1 MVPAGVAA
9 QARGMTTAPTTKI
22 AVITGASRGL
32 GRSMAEHLAAR
43 GWDVVGTYQ
52 SRPDAA
58 DEVVEAVRAA
68 GRTATFLPFDASD
81 PSSVPAF
88 ADALRARLQET
99 FGREGL
105 DALVNNAGTGLSK
118 PYAETTAAELD
129 QLLDIHVKTPFLLTQ
144 ALLGLLVDGGQVL
157 NVSSGLTRFAAPGSS
172 AYASAKG
179 AVEVLTRY
187 QAQELG
193 ARQIRVN
200 VLRPGAIATDFNG
213 GAVRDNP
220 QYNSAVSAMI
230 ALGRP
235 GEADEIGAGVA
246 AILSDDLRWANGT
259 AIELSGGQRL

>member
-1 MVPAGVAA
+1 MD
-9 QARGMTTAPTTKI
+9 KI

-43 GWDVVGTYQ
+43 GWGVVGTYQ
-52 SRPDAA
+52 SRRDAA
-58 DEVVEAVRAA
+58 DEVVTSIEGAGGTAV
-68 GRTATFLPFDASD
+68 FLPFDAAD

-88 ADALRARLQET
+88 AEALRAQLRKA
-99 FGREGL
+99 FGRETF
-105 DALVNNAGTGLSK
+105 DALVNNAGTGLSR
-118 PYAETTAAELD
+118 PYVDTTAAELD
-129 QLLDIHVKTPFLLTQ
+129 ELLDIHVRTPFLLTQ
-144 ALLGLLVDGGQVL
+144 QLLPLLVDGGQVL

-172 AYASAKG
+172 AYATAKG

-193 ARQIRVN
+193 ARRIRVN

-213 GAVRDNP
+213 GAVRDDP
-220 QYNSAVSAMI
+220 RYHQAVSAMI

>member
-1 MVPAGVAA
+1 MN
-9 QARGMTTAPTTKI
+9 KI

-32 GRSMAEHLAAR
+32 GRSMAEHLSRR

-52 SRPDAA
+52 SRRDAA
-58 DEVVEAVRAA
+58 DAVVAGIEAA
-68 GRTATFLPFDASD
+68 GGRAVFLPFDAAD
-81 PSSVPAF
+81 PSSTTAF
-88 ADALRARLQET
+88 AEALREQLQTT
-99 FGREGL
+99 FGRSDF

-118 PYAETTAAELD
+118 PYVETTEAELD
-129 QLLDIHVKTPFLLTQ
+129 ELLDIHVKTPYLLTQ
-144 ALLGLLVDGGQVL
+144 RLLPLLVDGGRVL
-157 NVSSGLTRFAAPGSS
+157 NVSSGLTQFAGPGSS

-200 VLRPGAIATDFNG
+200 TLRPGAIATDFNG

-220 QYNSAVSAMI
+220 QYNAAVSSMI

-235 GEADEIGAGVA
+235 GEADEIGSGVA
-246 AILSDDLRWANGT
+246 AILSDDLGWANGT
-259 AIELSGGQRL
+259 VVELSGGQRL